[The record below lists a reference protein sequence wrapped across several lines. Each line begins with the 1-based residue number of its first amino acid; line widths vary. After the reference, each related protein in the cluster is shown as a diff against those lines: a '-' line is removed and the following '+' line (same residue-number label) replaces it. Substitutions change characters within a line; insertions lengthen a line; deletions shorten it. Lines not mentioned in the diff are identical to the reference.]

1 MAKNALVCCRLG
13 QKEKST
19 EIQCF
24 VKRSS
29 PTCMEE
35 QHLTKP
41 KKFLPGRLQRKLHF
55 VCHRFPSAKKKIEVF
70 IFPTCPFSFKIF
82 RGSLGALSF
91 SVLASTMAAMG
102 VFCQMGE
109 LKSTVGFP
117 FGEEGSFSAQTV
129 LSL

>member
-1 MAKNALVCCRLG
+1 MLRQTFLLQEHGGATLDEA
-13 QKEKST
+13 QKMFAWEAITKAT
-19 EIQCF
+19 LCIQ
-24 VKRSS
+24 
-29 PTCMEE
+29 
-35 QHLTKP
+35 
-41 KKFLPGRLQRKLHF
+41 
-55 VCHRFPSAKKKIEVF
+55 RFPSVMKKINVY

-82 RGSLGALSF
+82 RGSLGSLSF
-91 SVLASTMAAMG
+91 SLLASTMATMG